1 MIIKAV
7 VVNSAVCGEGGRS
20 YLGRSAPCPEF
31 RTEPAV
37 RRADRGA
44 EVSRG
49 HSSRRAYRR
58 RRPERLEG
66 RVGRVLALAMRQKT
80 QLELAFPE
88 IGAGEARNRLGAGTE
103 AGAASAASESP
114 AAMAAPCM
122 EAIVDRDNLRKAL
135 AQVRRNKR
143 ASGVDGMSVGSRTAE
158 TA

>member
-1 MIIKAV
+1 M
-7 VVNSAVCGEGGRS
+7 CGEGGRS
-20 YLGRSAPCPEF
+20 YLGRSAPRPEF

-49 HSSRRAYRR
+49 HGL
-58 RRPERLEG
+58 PEAKART
-66 RVGRVLALAMRQKT
+66 VGRTSRTEFSHWPCGRKPSLSWPFLRSARVKPAIALGQG
-80 QLELAFPE
+80 L
-88 IGAGEARNRLGAGTE
+88 
-103 AGAASAASESP
+103 
-114 AAMAAPCM
+114 CM